1 VIRAGADRSPAGVL
15 LAAGTSSRFGS
26 DKLLHPLA
34 DGTPI
39 VLRSARTLLAALP
52 RSVAVVRDRD
62 GAVAQMLERAGLGIV
77 ECRSQPPGMGASIAC
92 GVSATRYADGWV
104 IALADMPFVG
114 PAAVEAVASALRAGA
129 PLAAPWCRGRR
140 GHPVGFADRFGHSLT
155 GLTGDAGARGILDGH
170 AAEVRRLPWED
181 EGVLRDIDVP
191 ADL

>member
-1 VIRAGADRSPAGVL
+1 VIRAGADRSPVGVL

-77 ECRSQPPGMGASIAC
+77 ECRAQPPGMGASIAC
-92 GVSATRYADGWV
+92 GVSATRDAAGWV
-104 IALADMPFVG
+104 IALADMPFVA
-114 PAAVEAVASALRAGA
+114 PAAVEAVVAALRSGA
-129 PLAAPWCRGRR
+129 ALAAPWCRGRR
-140 GHPVGFADRFGHSLT
+140 GHPVGFAAGFGSALA
-155 GLTGDAGARGILDGH
+155 GLAGDSGARSILEQH
-170 AAEVRRLPWED
+170 ATEVVRLPWD
-181 EGVLRDIDVP
+181 DDGVLRDIDVR